1 MKDFFSSFDRF
12 AASFATGC
20 LFLIGFYLNISAS
33 VRWTYDTLNSYLQ
46 GPATGIIFSIPLLI
60 FAYIIG
66 AVNTTLATLLY
77 DSSCK
82 PYNDEYM
89 LLDAIEARQRPILA
103 KEISDLLNAKRL
115 LLSSTFPLL
124 VVAVGIARLSDRIPG
139 YSVFNWIGAA
149 LIFILAICAPLISRR
164 IHNLVRQISTTLPKK

>member
-1 MKDFFSSFDRF
+1 
-12 AASFATGC
+12 

-77 DSSCK
+77 DSWCK

-89 LLDAIEARQRPILA
+89 LLDAIEARQSTAVLPRRPAVAYLC
-103 KEISDLLNAKRL
+103 
-115 LLSSTFPLL
+115 L
-124 VVAVGIARLSDRIPG
+124 VKCYGSIPETKAAVL
-139 YSVFNWIGAA
+139 
-149 LIFILAICAPLISRR
+149 
-164 IHNLVRQISTTLPKK
+164 